1 MPGTEQD
8 LDRLDQLICRL
19 HPIEQLFHLMGKVG
33 EDTAGAELAR
43 GCAEIGLVLTGRLRA
58 YLEQSLRHKSQPT
71 SDGQSE
77 ISTAGH

>member
-19 HPIEQLFHLMGKVG
+19 HPLEQLFHLMGKVG

-58 YLEQSLRHKSQPT
+58 CLEESFRQRSQPT

>member
-19 HPIEQLFHLMGKVG
+19 HPLEQLFHLMGKVG

-58 YLEQSLRHKSQPT
+58 CLEQSFRNRNQPT

>member
-1 MPGTEQD
+1 MAGTEHD
-8 LDRLDQLICRL
+8 LDRLDQLICQL

-33 EDTAGAELAR
+33 EDTASAELAR